1 LTKLWISMCVR
12 GIKDDFYKDFFIV
25 FLEKPY
31 PI

>member
-1 LTKLWISMCVR
+1 MCVR